1 MKGYKAFDKDMK
13 CRGFQYEVGK
23 EYGEPEAEICEK
35 GFHFCE
41 NPLDVLSYYDL
52 CESTFAEVEA
62 TGKTVGHDGNSKH
75 ATTKIKIKAKL
86 DLAGFV
92 KASVDFLLQKTKTP
106 KGSGYDAKLASSGY
120 DAKLASSGYYAQL
133 ASSGDSAKLA
143 SSGYYAQLASSGY
156 YAQLASS
163 GDSAKLASSGYYAQL
178 ASSGYYAQ
186 LASSGD
192 SAKLASSGYDAQLE
206 LNGEDSVGAAIGRGG
221 RIKGKIGNWITLA
234 EWKYDEGRYVP
245 VCVKSARID
254 GKKLKE
260 DTVYMLRDKKFTEV
274 K

>member
-120 DAKLASSGYYAQL
+120 
-133 ASSGDSAKLA
+133 
-143 SSGYYAQLASSGY
+143 YAQLASSGY
-156 YAQLASS
+156 YA
-163 GDSAKLASSGYYAQL
+163 K
-178 ASSGYYAQ
+178 
-186 LASSGD
+186 
-192 SAKLASSGYDAQLE
+192 LE

>member
-143 SSGYYAQLASSGY
+143 SSGY
-156 YAQLASS
+156 
-163 GDSAKLASSGYYAQL
+163 
-178 ASSGYYAQ
+178 
-186 LASSGD
+186 
-192 SAKLASSGYDAQLE
+192 DAQLE